1 MATKYTPS
9 VNILRDK
16 DGEVNYLPTPNA
28 VRVASQIATD
38 FKNGNR
44 TFNVIGSYGTG
55 KSAFL
60 WALTR
65 TVQGK
70 QHFFNI
76 DGLEDYKVEVLP
88 FVGEY
93 RSVSEFFAHQ
103 FCDENG
109 DVPPEQIFAE
119 IFHRYHQLGKKNG
132 LLVLLVDEFGKFL
145 EYASKNNPEKE
156 LYFLQQLAE
165 FVNNPAHNIFLVTTL
180 HQNFDAYSFS
190 LNGAQRQEWLKV
202 KGRFREITFNEPVEQ
217 LLLLAGERLSQKP
230 EFKLNVKNV
239 AKAADLYLQAKAF
252 PLNPEFASN
261 LASKLFPLELF
272 SASVAALAMQR
283 YGQNERS
290 LFSFLEDTNYTGI
303 HRRYDEKRNPFYD
316 LGNLYDYLIFNYY
329 TFLNSKY
336 NPDFSL
342 WSGIKSALERIEI
355 EVEDP
360 NLVSDCQKLIKA
372 IGLLNIF
379 SAKGANMGPEFLIEY
394 MECCLGILES
404 DAALEALADRKILLY
419 RNYDKRFVISEGTD
433 VDIQSELLLAGDQ
446 VGEIEDVVSLLRK
459 YFTFPAVFAKQHY
472 YLTGTPRIFEFVI
485 SQHPET
491 KLCPM
496 DDTDGFVNLIFNE
509 KLTIEQVKEISKSQ
523 SDKAII
529 YGYYKNAAAIRDL
542 LREIEKTRKTK
553 ENVPKEDR
561 VAQRELDLIKQHQES
576 LLNHYIL
583 SNLHSK
589 TQEVVWIFN
598 GEIQRI
604 CSKREFNT
612 CLSTV
617 CRKVYFKAPHYQ
629 SELVNRSKL
638 SSQIH
643 TAKRAYLKHLVNHWS
658 DEDLGF
664 EKDKFPP
671 EKTIYL
677 TLLRENGL
685 VYNTVNPL
693 APVTL
698 AEGSSFLPLWQFG
711 EEFLENAKK
720 HRYPLSEF
728 SDALTKPPFKLKQ
741 GVIDFWVPTFL
752 FLKRDEFAL
761 FGDGIYIPELSEG
774 TLELIAK
781 RPQDYTIKTFDVE
794 GVRLEIFNRY
804 RHFLNQGTKQ
814 QIDNLTFIET
824 IRPFLTFYKSL
835 PEYAKRT
842 NRLQKESLAV
852 RDAIA
857 TATDPEKTFF
867 ESFPGAL
874 GMSLSQLKK
883 SPEALSDYIDRLQ
896 NAIREIRSCHDELV
910 NRFESFI
917 TDEVLYEPLDFEGYK
932 DKLRQ
937 RFKKVKQHL
946 VLPHQKTLLVRL
958 ASELDDRKA
967 WLSSIAQA
975 VVGRTLENLRDED
988 EPLLYDKFKSTVSE
1002 LDTLTQLA
1010 ATDLDE
1016 TKEEAFGL
1024 EITTFEQVEKKI
1036 LRYPKKKK
1044 GEINRI
1050 EDAVRAQLGS
1060 DKTLNIAALANL
1072 LKDLLKK

>member
-1 MATKYTPS
+1 MPTKYTPS
-9 VNILRDK
+9 INILRDK
-16 DGEVNYLPTPNA
+16 DAEINYLPTPNA
-28 VRVASQIATD
+28 ERVAEQIATD
-38 FKNGNR
+38 FKNGTR
-44 TFNVIGSYGTG
+44 AFNIIGSYGTG

-60 WALTR
+60 WALSR
-65 TVQGK
+65 TLHGK
-70 QHFFNI
+70 QHYFKVG
-76 DGLEDYKVEVLP
+76 GLEAYNVEVLP
-88 FVGEY
+88 FVGEF
-93 RSVSEFFAHQ
+93 RSVSEYFGHQ
-103 FCDENG
+103 FCEENSS
-109 DVPPEQIFAE
+109 PTPEQVFAE
-119 IFHRYHQLGKKNG
+119 IFHRYYQLGKKDG

-145 EYASKNNPEKE
+145 EFAAKNNPEKE

-217 LLLLAGERLSQKP
+217 LLLLAGERLSQKT
-230 EFKLNVKNV
+230 EFKPDKKSV
-239 AKAADLYLQAKAF
+239 AKASELYLQAKAF
-252 PLNPEFASN
+252 SLNPDFASS

-303 HRRYDEKRNPFYD
+303 HRRYDDVRNPFYNIA
-316 LGNLYDYLIFNYY
+316 NLYDYLIFNYY
-329 TFLNSKY
+329 TFLSSKY
-336 NPDFSL
+336 NPDFSS
-342 WSGIKSALERIEI
+342 WSGIKSALERIDN
-355 EVEDP
+355 EVEDT
-360 NLVSDCQKLIKA
+360 NLIVDCQKLIKT

-379 SAKGANMGPEFLIEY
+379 SSKGANMGPEFLIEY
-394 MECCLGILES
+394 MEVCLGIQES
-404 DAALEALADRKILLY
+404 DVTLETLVDRKILLY

-446 VGEIEDVVSLLRK
+446 VGEIEDVVSLLKK

-472 YLTGTPRIFEFVI
+472 YQTGTPRIFEFVI

-491 KLCPM
+491 NLRPT

-509 KLTIEQVKEISKSQ
+509 KMAIDQVKEISKLQ
-523 SDKAII
+523 TDKAVI

-542 LREIEKTRKTK
+542 LKEIEKTRKTK

-589 TQEVVWIFN
+589 TEEVVWIFN

-604 CSKREFNT
+604 RSKREFNA

-617 CRKVYFKAPHYQ
+617 CKKVYSKTPHYR

-643 TAKRAYLKHLVNHWS
+643 TAKRAYLKQIVNYWS
-658 DEDLGF
+658 EEDLGF
-664 EKDKFPP
+664 DKDKFPP

-685 VYNTVNPL
+685 VHDPANPL
-693 APVTL
+693 APVTIN
-698 AEGSSFLPLWQFG
+698 EDSSFLPLWQFG

-728 SDALTKPPFKLKQ
+728 ADALAKPPFKLKQ
-741 GVIDFWVPTFL
+741 GVIDFWLPTFL

-761 FGDGIYIPELSEG
+761 FGDGIYLPELSEE

-781 RPQDYTIKTFDVE
+781 RPQDFDIKAFDVE

-804 RHFLNQGTKQ
+804 RQFLNQGTKQ
-814 QIDNLTFIET
+814 QIDNQTFIET
-824 IRPFLTFYKSL
+824 IRPFLTFYKGL

-842 NRLQKESLAV
+842 KRLQKESLAV

-867 ESFPGAL
+867 EGFPSAL
-874 GMSLSQLKK
+874 SVSLSQLKK

-896 NAIREIRSCHDELV
+896 IAIREIRTCHDELV

-917 TDEVLYEPLDFEGYK
+917 MDEVLYETLEFEGYK
-932 DKLRQ
+932 NKLRS
-937 RFKKVKQHL
+937 RFEKVKQHL
-946 VLPHQKTLLVRL
+946 LLPHQKTLLMRL

-967 WLSSIAQA
+967 WLSSVAQA
-975 VVGRTLENLRDED
+975 VVGKTLENLRDED

-1010 ATDLDE
+1010 AADVDK
-1016 TKEEAFGL
+1016 TKEEVFGL
-1024 EITTFEQVEKKI
+1024 EFTTFEQVEKKI

-1050 EDAVRAQLGS
+1050 EEAVKAHLGS

-1072 LKDLLKK
+1072 LKDMLKK

>member
-1 MATKYTPS
+1 MGTKYTPS
-9 VNILRDK
+9 INLLRDK
-16 DGEVNYLPTPNA
+16 DGGFNYLPTPNA
-28 VRVASQIATD
+28 GRVAEHIATD
-38 FKNGNR
+38 FKNGIR
-44 TFNVIGSYGTG
+44 AFNIIGSYGIG
-55 KSAFL
+55 KSSFL
-60 WALTR
+60 WALSR
-65 TVQGK
+65 TLQGK
-70 QHFFNI
+70 QHFFNVG
-76 DGLEDYKVEVLP
+76 GLEAYKVEVLP
-88 FVGEY
+88 FVGEF
-93 RSVSEFFAHQ
+93 RSVTEFFAFH
-103 FCDENG
+103 FCKQESN
-109 DVPPEQIFAE
+109 PSSEQIFAE
-119 IFHRYHQLGKKNG
+119 IFHRFYQLGKKHG

-145 EYASKNNPEKE
+145 EFAAKNNPEKE

-165 FVNNPAHNIFLVTTL
+165 FVNNPAHNIILITTL

-217 LLLLAGERLSQKP
+217 LLFLAGERLRQKT
-230 EFKLNVKNV
+230 EFKPDKNKV
-239 AKAADLYLQAKAF
+239 AKAADLYLQSKAF
-252 PLNPEFASN
+252 ALRPDFASK
-261 LASKLFPLELF
+261 LSEKLFPLDLF

-303 HRRYDEKRNPFYD
+303 HRRYDEDRNPFYH
-316 LGNLYDYLIFNYY
+316 LANLYDYLVFNYY
-329 TFLNSKY
+329 NFLNSKY
-336 NPDFSL
+336 NPDFSF
-342 WSGIKSALERIEI
+342 WSGIKSALERIEN
-355 EVEDP
+355 EAENQ

-372 IGLLNIF
+372 VGLLNIF
-379 SAKGANMGPEFLIEY
+379 SSKGGDMGPGFLIEY
-394 MECCLGILES
+394 LENCLGIHES
-404 DAALEALADRKILLY
+404 DATLGALIDRKILIY

-446 VGEIEDVVSLLRK
+446 VGEIEDVVSLLKK

-472 YLTGTPRIFEFVI
+472 YQTGTPRIFEFVI
-485 SQHPET
+485 SQYPET

-509 KLTIEQVKEISKSQ
+509 KLTIEHIKEVSKSQ
-523 SDKAII
+523 SNKAII

-589 TQEVVWIFN
+589 TEEVVWIFN

-604 CSKREFNT
+604 RSKREFNT

-617 CRKVYFKAPHYQ
+617 CKDVYSKAPYYR

-643 TAKRAYLKHLVNHWS
+643 TAKRVYLKHLVNYWT

-664 EKDKFPP
+664 EKEKFPP

-685 VYNTVNPL
+685 VYDPVNPL
-693 APVTL
+693 APVTP
-698 AEGSSFLPLWQFG
+698 AEGSSFEPLWQFG
-711 EEFLENAKK
+711 EEFLEKAKK

-728 SDALTKPPFKLKQ
+728 ADALTKPPFKLKQ
-741 GVIDFWVPTFL
+741 GLIDFWLPTFL
-752 FLKRDEFAL
+752 YLKRDEFAL

-781 RPQDYTIKTFDVE
+781 RPHDYNIKTFDVE
-794 GVRLEIFNRY
+794 GVRLEILNRY
-804 RHFLNQGTKQ
+804 RHFLNQGTKAQ
-814 QIDNLTFIET
+814 VDNQTFIET
-824 IRPFLTFYKSL
+824 IRPFLSFYKGL

-842 NRLQKESLAV
+842 NRLQKESVAV

-867 ESFPGAL
+867 EGFPSAL
-874 GMSLSQLKK
+874 GVSLNQLKK

-896 NAIREIRSCHDELV
+896 SAIREIRSAHDELV
-910 NRFESFI
+910 NRFESFL
-917 TDEVLYEPLDFEGYK
+917 TNEVLYEPLDFEGYK
-932 DKLRQ
+932 EKLRS
-937 RFKKVKQHL
+937 RFQKVKQHL
-946 VLPHQKTLLVRL
+946 LLPHQKTLLMRL
-958 ASELDDRKA
+958 DSELDDRKA
-967 WLSSIAQA
+967 WLSSVAQA
-975 VVGRTLENLRDED
+975 LVGRTLENLRDED
-988 EPLLYDKFKSTVSE
+988 EPLLYEKLKNTVSE
-1002 LDTLTQLA
+1002 LDTLSQLA
-1010 ATDLDE
+1010 AADVDE
-1016 TKEEAFGL
+1016 TKEEVFGL
-1024 EITTFEQVEKKI
+1024 QFTTFEQVEKKI

-1050 EDAVRAQLGS
+1050 EEAVKAQLGS